1 MKADPY
7 IKCDLVTWTSG
18 PYVSAISKPYI
29 NIYGFEFLKNGSTIT
44 VEIPSIKRYHWTYQN
59 QLRFSIL
66 EDTYGYQTDYITLY
80 SQVINQDSTSYE
92 SSSNND
98 YDWENVTNT
107 LSNPIINK

>member
-29 NIYGFEFLKNGSTIT
+29 NIYGFEFLEKGSTIT
-44 VEIPSIKRYHWTYQN
+44 VEIPRIRRYSNTYQN

-80 SQVINQDSTSYE
+80 SQVLNLDTTAYV
-92 SSSNND
+92 SSDNSD
-98 YDWENVTNT
+98 YDWENITST